1 MDEEQ
6 LSAALITALQQ
17 ATTVLPQDVITAL
30 QRAEAGEDSPLA
42 KEQLQT
48 ILRNIEVAKEHRV
61 PLCQDTGIHTFFI
74 TAGTASPYLSKLQR
88 VIKHALAEA
97 TEQIP
102 LRPNTVHPFTGENS
116 DDNLGRYM
124 PYLSWELVDGDEI
137 TITILPKGGGSE
149 NMSALKMLL
158 PTAGMSEIKR
168 IVVDHIIACGGK
180 PCPPTIVGIG
190 IGGGADIAMNLGKRA
205 LLRPVG
211 DHHPEP
217 MVAALEE
224 EFVHLLNMSGVG
236 PMGIGGK
243 NTVLAVHIEYAY
255 RHTASLPIG
264 IVVQCWAHRWAKIHL
279 AADGTIKV
287 I

>member
-17 ATTVLPQDVITAL
+17 ATVVLPQDVITAL
-30 QRAEAGEDSPLA
+30 QRAEASEDSPLA

-61 PLCQDTGIHTFFI
+61 PLCQDTGLHTFFI

-116 DDNLGRYM
+116 GDNLGRYM
-124 PYLSWELVDGDEI
+124 PYLSWELIDGDEI

-168 IVVDHIIACGGK
+168 TVVDHIIACGGK

-224 EFVHLLNMSGVG
+224 ELVHLLNMSGVG

-255 RHTASLPIG
+255 RHTASLPVG

>member
-1 MDEEQ
+1 VDEEQ

-17 ATTVLPQDVITAL
+17 ATAVLPQDVITAL
-30 QRAEAGEDSPLA
+30 QRAEASEDSPLA

-61 PLCQDTGIHTFFI
+61 PLCQDTGLHTFFI

-116 DDNLGRYM
+116 GDNLGRYM
-124 PYLSWELVDGDEI
+124 PYLSWELIDGDEI

-168 IVVDHIIACGGK
+168 TVVDHIIACGGK

-224 EFVHLLNMSGVG
+224 ELVHLLNMSGVG

-255 RHTASLPIG
+255 RHTASLPVG

>member
-17 ATTVLPQDVITAL
+17 ATAVLPQDVITAL
-30 QRAEAGEDSPLA
+30 QRAEASEDSPLA

-61 PLCQDTGIHTFFI
+61 PLCQDTGLHTFFI

-116 DDNLGRYM
+116 GDNLGRYM
-124 PYLSWELVDGDEI
+124 PYLSWELIDGDEI

-168 IVVDHIIACGGK
+168 TVVDHIIACGGK

-224 EFVHLLNMSGVG
+224 ELVHLLNMSGVG

-255 RHTASLPIG
+255 RHTASLPVG

>member
-17 ATTVLPQDVITAL
+17 ATAVLPQDVITAL
-30 QRAEAGEDSPLA
+30 QRAEASEDSPLA

-61 PLCQDTGIHTFFI
+61 PLCQDTGLHTFFI

-116 DDNLGRYM
+116 GDNLGRYM
-124 PYLSWELVDGDEI
+124 PYLSWELIDGDEI

-168 IVVDHIIACGGK
+168 TVVDHIIACGGK

-224 EFVHLLNMSGVG
+224 ELVHLLNMSGVG
-236 PMGIGGK
+236 PMGVGGK

-255 RHTASLPIG
+255 RHTASLPVG

>member
-6 LSAALITALQQ
+6 LSVALIAALQQ
-17 ATTVLPQDVITAL
+17 ATTLLPQDVVAAL
-30 QRAEAGEDSPLA
+30 QRAEESEDSPLA
-42 KEQLQT
+42 KSQLQT
-48 ILRNIEVAKEHRV
+48 ILQNIEVAKEHRV
-61 PLCQDTGIHTFFI
+61 PLCQDTGLHTFFV

-88 VIKHALAEA
+88 VIKYALAKA

-102 LRPNTVHPFTGENS
+102 LRPNTVHPFTGKNS
-116 DDNLGRYM
+116 GDNLGRYM

-149 NMSALKMLL
+149 NMSALKMLI
-158 PTAGMSEIKR
+158 PAVGMNGIKQA
-168 IVVDHIIACGGK
+168 VVDHIIASGGK

-205 LLRPVG
+205 LLRSVG

-224 EFVHLLNMSGVG
+224 ELVHLLNMSGVG
-236 PMGIGGK
+236 PMGIGGQ
-243 NTVLAVHIEYAY
+243 NTVLAVHVEYAY

-264 IVVQCWAHRWAKIHL
+264 IVIQCWAHRWAKVHL
-279 AADGTIKV
+279 AADGTIEV
-287 I
+287 R

>member
-17 ATTVLPQDVITAL
+17 ATVVLPQDVITAL
-30 QRAEAGEDSPLA
+30 QRAEASEDSPRA

-61 PLCQDTGIHTFFI
+61 PLCQDTGLHTFFI

-116 DDNLGRYM
+116 GDNLGRYM
-124 PYLSWELVDGDEI
+124 PYLSWELIDGDEI

-168 IVVDHIIACGGK
+168 TVVDHIIACGGK

-224 EFVHLLNMSGVG
+224 ELVHLLNMSGVG

-255 RHTASLPIG
+255 RHTASLPVG